1 MATLT
6 ATPANISANYTV
18 TFKNWNENV
27 LKTQTVEEGNSA
39 TPPTP
44 NSRDGY
50 TFVGWNDPVEYKNV
64 TNDLIVRAMYVS
76 NEFGRVQN
84 IVFTQNRKIETN
96 QIGYI
101 DNPIFYVGLDLYR
114 VLPGKSFTVDLPAA
128 NYVGWEYVKQNGD
141 LYDEDYGW
149 YETNTSDW
157 SVGHL
162 TATQTAPEDA
172 YYIVVVAT
180 GNADG
185 NMSATITLPIYNIV
199 ASAGTGGTISPS
211 GATIVDEGSSQ
222 TYTISSNIGYGIK
235 DVLVDGISQ
244 GAITSYTFTDVNS
257 NHTIEVV
264 FEPVPTVVA
273 AIEINKMHAIRLIES
288 ESSMSLDINGLHV
301 VEIYEDL
308 AEGESIYLDENGIL
322 HVYEIIEDLES

>member
-50 TFVGWNDPVEYKNV
+50 TFVNWFDPVEYKNV

-84 IVFTQNRKIETN
+84 IVFTHNRKIETD

-101 DNPIFYVGLDLYR
+101 DNPTFYVGLDLYR

-128 NYVGWEYVKQNGD
+128 NYVGWAYAKQ
-141 LYDEDYGW
+141 
-149 YETNTSDW
+149 
-157 SVGHL
+157 
-162 TATQTAPEDA
+162 
-172 YYIVVVAT
+172 
-180 GNADG
+180 
-185 NMSATITLPIYNIV
+185 
-199 ASAGTGGTISPS
+199 
-211 GATIVDEGSSQ
+211 
-222 TYTISSNIGYGIK
+222 
-235 DVLVDGISQ
+235 DGIVY
-244 GAITSYTFTDVNS
+244 AKNENY
-257 NHTIEVV
+257 V
-264 FEPVPTVVA
+264 F
-273 AIEINKMHAIRLIES
+273 
-288 ESSMSLDINGLHV
+288 
-301 VEIYEDL
+301 Y
-308 AEGESIYLDENGIL
+308 
-322 HVYEIIEDLES
+322 

>member
-6 ATPANISANYTV
+6 ATPANISATYTV
-18 TFKNWNENV
+18 TFKDYNENV
-27 LKTQTVEEGNSA
+27 LDTQTVEEGNSA

-64 TNDLIVRAMYVS
+64 TSDLIVRAMYVS
-76 NEFGRVQN
+76 NEFGKVQN
-84 IVFTQNRKIETN
+84 IVFTQNRSIEIN
-96 QIGYI
+96 QII
-101 DNPIFYVGLDLYR
+101 DKDNPTFYVGLDLYR
-114 VLPGKSFTVDLPAA
+114 VFPGKSFTIDLPAA
-128 NYVGWEYVKQNGD
+128 KYVGWEYVKQNGD

-149 YETNTSDW
+149 YETNTPDW

-162 TATQTAPEDA
+162 TVTQTALEDA

-185 NMSATITLPIYNIV
+185 NMSATITLPIYDII

-211 GATIVDEGSSQ
+211 GTTTVDEGGSQ

-235 DVLVDGISQ
+235 DVLVDGASQ

-273 AIEINKMHAIRLIES
+273 AIENNVFYAIDLFEGYDNFSIGPDGVY
-288 ESSMSLDINGLHV
+288 LNAIH
-301 VEIYEDL
+301 EDL
-308 AEGESIYLDENGIL
+308 NENESIYLDSNCIL
-322 HVYEIIEDLES
+322 HVFKFIGENL